1 MRERASCSIYRK
13 RPPLPAAKAKTIRLL
28 LVDDHEVVRVGLRTV
43 LHNREDI
50 TVVGEAG
57 TKAAA
62 VRAATRLRPDIVL
75 MDVRLP
81 DGSGI
86 DAGRSI
92 LASHPTTR
100 IIFLTSYSDDN
111 SALASVLAGAQGYV
125 LKNID
130 SNLLI
135 QSIRAVF
142 NGESILNPA
151 LTHRALNWI
160 KTWPAQADQVR
171 GQSLSPQEERVLALV
186 AEGLTN
192 KEIATT
198 LKLSDKTVKNYLS
211 NMFQKL
217 HISRRA
223 QAATFFVK
231 RQA

>member
-1 MRERASCSIYRK
+1 MRV
-13 RPPLPAAKAKTIRLL
+13 KAKPIRLL

-43 LHNREDI
+43 LHNHQGI

-62 VRAATRLRPDIVL
+62 VRVAKRLKPDVVL

-81 DGSGI
+81 DGSGVE
-86 DAGRSI
+86 ACRAI

-100 IIFLTSYSDDN
+100 IIFLTSFSDDE
-111 SALASVLAGAQGYV
+111 SALAAVLAGAQGYV
-125 LKNID
+125 LKAID
-130 SNLLI
+130 SSLLI
-135 QSIRAVF
+135 RSIRQVSNGQSI
-142 NGESILNPA
+142 LDPA
-151 LTHRALNWI
+151 LTQRALDWI
-160 KTWPAQADQVR
+160 KAWPAQAVPVR

-192 KEIATT
+192 KEIATAMQ
-198 LKLSDKTVKNYLS
+198 LSDKTVKNYLA

-223 QAATFFVK
+223 QAAALFVK
-231 RQA
+231 RQV

>member
-1 MRERASCSIYRK
+1 MFSGK
-13 RPPLPAAKAKTIRLL
+13 PIRLL

-43 LHNREDI
+43 LHNHNGI

-62 VRAATRLRPDIVL
+62 VRAVKQFRPDIVL

-81 DGSGI
+81 DGSGVEACHAI
-86 DAGRSI
+86 V
-92 LASHPTTR
+92 ASHPMIR
-100 IIFLTSYSDDN
+100 IIFLTSNADDE
-111 SALASVLAGAQGYV
+111 SVLTSVLAGAQGYV

-135 QSIRAVF
+135 RSIRSVYNGQSI
-142 NGESILNPA
+142 LDPA
-151 LTHRALNWI
+151 LTRRALNWM
-160 KTWPAQADQVR
+160 KAWPEQNDPIG

-192 KEIATT
+192 KEIGASTQ
-198 LKLSDKTVKNYLS
+198 LSDKTVKNYLA

-217 HISRRA
+217 RVSRRA
-223 QAATFFVK
+223 QAASFFVQ